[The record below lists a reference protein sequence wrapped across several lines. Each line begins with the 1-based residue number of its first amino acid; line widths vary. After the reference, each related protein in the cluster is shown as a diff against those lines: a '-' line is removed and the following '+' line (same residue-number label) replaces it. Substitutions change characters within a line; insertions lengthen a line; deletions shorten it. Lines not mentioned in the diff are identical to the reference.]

1 MTMAARSSCV
11 ATQGGSPTQTAMDF
25 VDVLR
30 ACVSS
35 VGGGLGV
42 AVAVDLLLLAPV
54 RPCNLPLI
62 ITRTRHT

>member
-1 MTMAARSSCV
+1 
-11 ATQGGSPTQTAMDF
+11 MDF